1 MNDSSAHIKYPVGI
15 QSFAKLRGEGYIYV
29 DKTEYLY
36 KLIKT
41 KGYYFL
47 SRPRRFGKSL
57 LLSTLEGYY
66 QGRRDLFKGLAL
78 DVLTDDWEPHPV
90 LHLDLNNGTYK
101 SVEGLEEVLRIH
113 LYEWETEY
121 GVTYDRN
128 ADSISPSMR
137 FRAVIRSAF
146 ERTGK
151 KVAILV
157 DEYDK
162 PLISNINN
170 ESVADECRVLL
181 KAFYSNLKTMDGC
194 IEIAVL
200 TGVARF
206 SKVSIF
212 SDLNN
217 LRDISYESQF
227 AGICGVT
234 SDELDLYF
242 RDGIEE
248 LAAKEGVDAGEVRRR
263 LRDNYDGYHFS
274 KESPDIYNP
283 FSLMNA
289 FAKLEIGSYWFDS
302 GTPTFL
308 VNLIGREQ
316 WLLSDLAPVEIDA
329 RKLESAG
336 ILSANPVPPL
346 YQTGYL
352 TIKDYDRTFETYTLD
367 YPNNEV
373 RISFLYFL
381 IPYYVKPEKEPEE
394 FSIKRFVMAVLSG
407 DAEGFMAL
415 MESMVAGI
423 PYSEKGSAESH
434 FRNAAYILFSLM
446 GQYVRAEERTS
457 DGRIDLTVETPK
469 YVYIFEFKVDST
481 AEAAMEQIRRKR
493 YWLKYAASGKEI
505 RLIGASFDTAT
516 RRLSS
521 CLIETPDSL

>member
-1 MNDSSAHIKYPVGI
+1 M
-15 QSFAKLRGEGYIYV
+15 
-29 DKTEYLY
+29 
-36 KLIKT
+36 
-41 KGYYFL
+41 
-47 SRPRRFGKSL
+47 
-57 LLSTLEGYY
+57 
-66 QGRRDLFKGLAL
+66 
-78 DVLTDDWEPHPV
+78 
-90 LHLDLNNGTYK
+90 
-101 SVEGLEEVLRIH
+101 
-113 LYEWETEY
+113 
-121 GVTYDRN
+121 
-128 ADSISPSMR
+128 
-137 FRAVIRSAF
+137 
-146 ERTGK
+146 
-151 KVAILV
+151 AILV

-162 PLISNINN
+162 PLNNNINT

-181 KAFYSNLKTMDGC
+181 KAFYSNLKTMDGY
-194 IEIAVL
+194 IEMAVL

-283 FSLMNA
+283 FSLVNA

-329 RKLESAG
+329 RQLESAG

-367 YPNNEV
+367 YPNREV

-381 IPYYVKPEKEPEE
+381 IPYYVRPE
-394 FSIKRFVMAVLSG
+394 
-407 DAEGFMAL
+407 
-415 MESMVAGI
+415 
-423 PYSEKGSAESH
+423 
-434 FRNAAYILFSLM
+434 
-446 GQYVRAEERTS
+446 
-457 DGRIDLTVETPK
+457 
-469 YVYIFEFKVDST
+469 
-481 AEAAMEQIRRKR
+481 
-493 YWLKYAASGKEI
+493 
-505 RLIGASFDTAT
+505 
-516 RRLSS
+516 
-521 CLIETPDSL
+521 